1 MSYFEKTKMAD
12 VYARVS
18 SKSQTVIPKRVRQRL
33 GLKPGDMLRFHLT
46 DEAITLEK
54 VGGAEDDPFAS
65 FAEWSSEEDDRL
77 YRDL

>member
-1 MSYFEKTKMAD
+1 MAD

-33 GLKPGDMLRFHLT
+33 GLKPGDMLRFRVT
-46 DEAITLEK
+46 DKAITLEK
-54 VGGAEDDPFAS
+54 VSDAEDDPFAS